1 MHNLMWL
8 VRAARWVRN
17 PPSAKMVMMVF
28 GIIAV
33 ALVIAGVEWLGY
45 WSEWATMERQ
55 PRIPR

>member
-28 GIIAV
+28 GIIAA
-33 ALVIAGVEWLGY
+33 ALVIAGVEWMG
-45 WSEWATMERQ
+45 WWPEWATMERQ
-55 PRIPR
+55 PRFPR